1 MSTPAAL
8 VRSIFCSLG
17 ILVAWCAWSVAV
29 EVPGK
34 QDIDPK
40 AEKVIGAWGKYFSGL
55 RGFQYASTVNL
66 VVEQQG
72 QKQNQNFSLSL
83 KAARPNKLAYT
94 VEASQQN
101 GAQIVSDGS
110 QLWVYIKGFQKYGV
124 EDAPETWDEMLK
136 NPLVMGPLNFG
147 NAAVVTAALL
157 NEDPAKKLLENTLSV
172 KYGGLVELDGAKCH
186 LIEASGE
193 ELDWQLW
200 IDSGNKPL
208 VRQFVPDLAKAFA
221 QMAKRSKGKSPF
233 ENMKI
238 TNTVTFK
245 DWETNPKLPADAFAF
260 NVPEGVEKVDSL
272 MDIITGGRA
281 AEEPGP
287 HPLVGQDAP
296 ELKLDLLDGES
307 LELAAY
313 KGRKI
318 VILDFWATWCGP
330 CVRAMPI
337 IEKVAQNYKDKGVLL
352 FAVNVQEEP
361 DAIKK
366 FLEETELKVDVALDK
381 EGTVSQAYKAEGIPQ
396 TVIVGKDGS
405 VQVVR
410 VGFSANLEEEL
421 TKDLEGLLAGKNLAA
436 QTLQAAKEKK
446 EKKGAAAARTDDA
459 EDGEKK
465 AADNDGKAASK
476 KATKAPDAKPATKKA
491 GKK

>member
-8 VRSIFCSLG
+8 VRTMFCAVV
-17 ILVAWCAWSVAV
+17 LVIASSAWSVAV
-29 EVPGK
+29 DEPAN
-34 QDIDPK
+34 QEIDPK
-40 AEKVIGAWGKYFSGL
+40 AQKVIGAWSKFFKGL
-55 RGFQYASTVNL
+55 RGFQYAANVNL

-72 QKQNQNFSLSL
+72 QKQNQDFALSL
-83 KAARPNKLAYT
+83 TAARPNKLAYV

-101 GAQIVSDGS
+101 GAQVTSDGS
-110 QLWVYIKGFQKYGV
+110 ELSVYIKGFQKYGV
-124 EDAPETWDEMLK
+124 EKAPETWGEILK
-136 NPLVMGPLNFG
+136 NPLVMGSMNFG

-157 NEDPAKKLLENTLSV
+157 DDDPAKKLLDKVQAV
-172 KYGGLVELDGAKCH
+172 KYGGLVDLDGAKCH

-200 IDSGNKPL
+200 IDAGDRPL
-208 VRQFVPDLAKAFA
+208 VRQFVPDLTKAFA
-221 QMAKRSKGKSPF
+221 QMAKRAKSKSPF

-238 TNTVTFK
+238 SNTVSFK
-245 DWETNPKLPADAFAF
+245 DWQTNPKLPADAFAF
-260 NVPEGVEKVDSL
+260 NAPEGVEKVDSL
-272 MDIITGGRA
+272 MDIITGGRP

-296 ELKLDLLDGES
+296 EVKLDLLDGDN
-307 LELAAY
+307 LQLASY
-313 KGRKI
+313 RGKKI

-337 IEKVAQNYKDKGVLL
+337 IEKVAEKFKDKGVLL

-361 DAIKK
+361 DDIKK
-366 FLEETELKVDVALDK
+366 FLEETELKVAVALDK

-410 VGFSANLEEEL
+410 VGFSPNLEEEL

-436 QTLQAAKEKK
+436 KTLQEAKEKK
-446 EKKGAAAARTDDA
+446 EKKEAAAAKA
-459 EDGEKK
+459 EVDEK
-465 AADNDGKAASK
+465 AAAK
-476 KATKAPDAKPATKKA
+476 KLDKAPTAKPASTKS